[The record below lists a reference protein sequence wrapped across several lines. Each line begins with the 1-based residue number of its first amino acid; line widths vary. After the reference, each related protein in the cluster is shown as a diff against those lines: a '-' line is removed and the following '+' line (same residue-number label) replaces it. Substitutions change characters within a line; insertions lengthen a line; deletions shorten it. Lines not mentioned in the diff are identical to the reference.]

1 MCIHYDPFAPTVLLR
16 KNTTKVHSPIWLN
29 PKSRRTE
36 AHFFPPF
43 KVCDRPVSYQ
53 RFTWDTFRKLENEE
67 TMTMMIRLGYFW
79 KVLASI
85 LFANVAQ
92 YSPTFGRL
100 WKTTLEVKTAK
111 ETCRATFGKINRTT
125 FNSIIWSHW
134 CWLSLLFMKVSSD
147 ENLSS
152 FVPLLFAKNNHFDFK
167 RYS

>member
-1 MCIHYDPFAPTVLLR
+1 MTRLLPLFYFV
-16 KNTTKVHSPIWLN
+16 KIQ
-29 PKSRRTE
+29 
-36 AHFFPPF
+36 
-43 KVCDRPVSYQ
+43 Q
-53 RFTWDTFRKLENEE
+53 RFTAQFGWIQRVDELKHISSPLSKYATDRSLINDLRE
-67 TMTMMIRLGYFW
+67 TR
-79 KVLASI
+79 
-85 LFANVAQ
+85 FANSKTKKRRNDDDQIGLFLKGLGFNFVCKRGPIFAN
-92 YSPTFGRL
+92 FWAL